1 MLVCLMSFTLE
12 PLEPKEASKEE
23 PKEAGV
29 TPLFSKDLADFPG
42 YPSGS
47 NMFRKSAYRDDPER
61 RNTGCGCTAYPC
73 STLAQPR
80 PTCESPGIADWPTR
94 ASLAGGPIS

>member
-1 MLVCLMSFTLE
+1 MSFTLE

-42 YPSGS
+42 YPSAS
-47 NMFRKSAYRDDPER
+47 NMFRKSAYRDDPETKKYGLR
-61 RNTGCGCTAYPC
+61 MH
-73 STLAQPR
+73 
-80 PTCESPGIADWPTR
+80 GIPMFYAGPAKTNLRISWDRDWPTR